1 MLMNNWARFT
11 VVVLLA
17 LALPLTASAEDKKR
31 TVFPKTGQDEG
42 SDAIPAYTGKGKVT
56 EAVNTKTGAIFDIGG
71 GITMTFPKGLPVGE
85 SRLLTLKTTTDRPA
99 PAQIARRFERV
110 GATLHFN
117 GALNTARSPIVLAL
131 GLKRT
136 PEKSGYKLVIAIEE
150 AGLCTK
156 ESKGSKLGH
165 GLCSTWR
172 TVDVRYDSTE
182 GKIVANLTSTGGY
195 RLQFG
200 LVPQE

>member
-1 MLMNNWARFT
+1 MIKHDWARFL

-17 LALPLTASAEDKKR
+17 LALPLTLSAEDKKR
-31 TVFPKTGQDEG
+31 TVFPKTEQDEG
-42 SDAIPAYTGKGKVT
+42 SDAIPTYTGKGTVT
-56 EAVNTKTGAIFDIGG
+56 EAVSTKKGAIFDIGG
-71 GITMTFPKGLPVGE
+71 GVTMTFPKGLPIGE
-85 SRLLTLKTTTDRPA
+85 SRLLTLKNTTDRPA
-99 PAQIARRFERV
+99 PAQIAPRFQRV

-117 GALNTARSPIVLAL
+117 GALNTGKAPIVLAL
-131 GLKRT
+131 GSKRT
-136 PEKSGYKLVIAIEE
+136 PEKAGYKLVIAIEE

-172 TVDVRYDSTE
+172 TADARYDSTL
-182 GKIVANLTSTGGY
+182 GKIVADLTSTGGF